1 MEILIGIAVLAVLVY
16 VYTRFFAK
24 PSDQDGVKP
33 IVVPPT
39 RPVDE
44 VKVEVASVEVV
55 TMAEPAKKAPKSP
68 AKAEVAEKRTRK
80 GGKFVGDDKSTPGVN
95 EAFKGGKAPAKK
107 AKPKKPKMTVVK

>member
-24 PSDQDGVKP
+24 PSKQDGVKP

-55 TMAEPAKKAPKSP
+55 TMAQPVDKAKKPAVKKQKVAKKPATAKTPAK
-68 AKAEVAEKRTRK
+68 T
-80 GGKFVGDDKSTPGVN
+80 
-95 EAFKGGKAPAKK
+95 